1 MSVDPKC
8 DRRAE
13 VDRDTGCLMAG
24 TKIKSVAAGRVEDAW
39 WLTSVGSWTNALVVL
54 ATQSVVYV

>member
-1 MSVDPKC
+1 
-8 DRRAE
+8 
-13 VDRDTGCLMAG
+13 MAG

-54 ATQSVVYV
+54 ATQSVVYVQDSVGKIVIVVVET